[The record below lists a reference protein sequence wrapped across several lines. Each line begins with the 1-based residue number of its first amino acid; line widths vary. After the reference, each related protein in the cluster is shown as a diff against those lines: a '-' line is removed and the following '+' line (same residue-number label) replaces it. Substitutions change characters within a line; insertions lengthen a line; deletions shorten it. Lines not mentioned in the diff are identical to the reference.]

1 LAVETKQQQEK
12 HDVERYP
19 DKNASKIQNAISI
32 LSDME
37 TKLGGLSGQVS
48 DMKKKLLNFAET
60 ESEKAKA
67 EVIEQA
73 NKEAQDAME
82 QVRQSAQ
89 KDADAII
96 TRGMAET
103 NQLRARISAKVSD
116 AVEIIVEALQSA

>member
-1 LAVETKQQQEK
+1 MAVETKQQQEK